1 MKHELVIYTMED
13 CGHCQD
19 FKKLL
24 NEADISFYDR
34 DIYEHNKEYD
44 MYCEITG
51 TEYVPAVMLI
61 KNVGG
66 RDESTHFFAPT
77 KDYET
82 IHEALDII
90 KKNIL

>member
-13 CGHCQD
+13 CSHCQD

-24 NEADISFYDR
+24 KEADISFYDR
-34 DIYEHNKEYD
+34 DIYEHSKEYD
-44 MYCEITG
+44 MYCKITN
-51 TEYVPAVMLI
+51 TEYVPAIMLI
-61 KNVGG
+61 KNVG
-66 RDESTHFFAPT
+66 ESNEITHFFAPT

-82 IHEALDII
+82 IEEALDIV